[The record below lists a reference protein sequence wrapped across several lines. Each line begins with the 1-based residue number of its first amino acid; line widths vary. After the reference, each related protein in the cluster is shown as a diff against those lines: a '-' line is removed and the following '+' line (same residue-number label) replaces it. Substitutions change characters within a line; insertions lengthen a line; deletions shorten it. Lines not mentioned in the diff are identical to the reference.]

1 MTTAATV
8 LLAAYAV
15 SGVLVVSL
23 VRSLRAARRRAEAKE
38 TELSLV
44 TSRTPLLLTRCSRDR
59 RYLFVNRAAAEFVG
73 KTPEEIIGKTM
84 AELAEPQA
92 LVAIEPHIQ
101 RVLSGET
108 AEFEI
113 EAPHGSGRAIMH
125 VVYTPE
131 WSGGEVVGWIGTI
144 ADVTAQRAAE
154 RALRES
160 ESRFRVMADAAP
172 VLIWISGTDK
182 LCTWFNKPWL
192 EFVGRTMEQ
201 ELGNGW
207 ADNVHPDDL
216 SRCLAVYTTAFDARE
231 RFAMEYRLRRADGE
245 FRWVLDHGIP
255 RYEDSGAFVGY
266 VGSCMDITDL
276 KRNEDALREAD
287 RRKDEFLATLAHELR
302 NPLAPVRNAVEILR
316 LRGPHAP
323 ELAFARDVIDRQ
335 MRLMK
340 RLIDDLM
347 DVSRI
352 TRNRMELRR
361 ERVLLSDALETAIET
376 SRGAIESAG
385 QTLDVSLPDERLA
398 LDGDPARLAQVFANL
413 LSNAAKF
420 SEPGGRIVLTVE
432 RSGGDAVIRLRD
444 EGIGIPAEM
453 LPRIFEMFMQADRT
467 IERARGGL
475 GIGLT
480 LVRQILAMHGGT
492 IEARSDGPGR
502 GSEFLVRLPLAAA
515 VPAIPEAPAP
525 ERSLAPASARR
536 RVLIADDNEDAA
548 ETLASMLSFLGYE
561 TRRAHDGMQALK
573 ACDEFHPEVALL
585 DIGMPKVSGYDVA
598 RYLRSRPWGSGVL
611 LVAITGWGQAED
623 RERAVEAGFDHHLV
637 KPVDPDALASL
648 LASEAAR

>member
-1 MTTAATV
+1 MTTGGIV
-8 LLAAYAV
+8 LLAAYAA

-23 VRSLRAARRRAEAKE
+23 VRSLRAARRRAEANE
-38 TELSLV
+38 TELDLV
-44 TSRTPLLLTRCSRDR
+44 TSRTPLLLTRCNRDR
-59 RYLFVNRAAAEFVG
+59 RYLFVNRAAAEFAG

-84 AELAEPQA
+84 AELAEPKA
-92 LVAIEPHIQ
+92 LAAIEPHIQ
-101 RVLSGET
+101 RVLSGEV

-113 EAPHGSGRAIMH
+113 EAPHRSGRSIMH

-131 WSGGEVVGWIGTI
+131 WSGDQVVGWIGTI
-144 ADVTAQRAAE
+144 ADVTEQRAAE

-160 ESRFRVMADAAP
+160 EARFRTMADAAP

-192 EFVGRTMEQ
+192 EFVGRTLEQ

-207 ADNVHPDDL
+207 AENVHPDDL
-216 SRCLAVYTTAFDARE
+216 TRCVATYRSSFDAR
-231 RFAMEYRLRRADGE
+231 RPFTMEYRLRRADGE

-255 RYEDSGAFVGY
+255 RYEDRGEFVGY
-266 VGSCMDITDL
+266 VGSCMDISDQ
-276 KRNEDALREAD
+276 KGIEDTLREAD

-302 NPLAPVRNAVEILR
+302 NPLAPVRNAIEILR
-316 LRGPHAP
+316 LRGPQTP
-323 ELAFARDVIDRQ
+323 ELELARDVIDRQ

-361 ERVLLSDALETAIET
+361 ERVLLSDVLETAIET
-376 SRGAIESAG
+376 SRNAIEAG
-385 QTLDVSLPDERLA
+385 ALTFDVALPDEALA
-398 LDGDPARLAQVFANL
+398 LEGDPARLAQVFANL

-420 SEPGGRIVLTVE
+420 SERGGRIALTVE
-432 RSGGDAVIRLRD
+432 RSGHEAVIRLRD
-444 EGIGIPAEM
+444 EGIGIPADM
-453 LPRIFEMFMQADRT
+453 LPRIFDMFMQADRT
-467 IERARGGL
+467 LERSRGGL

-480 LVRQILAMHGGT
+480 LVKQILAMHGGT
-492 IEARSDGPGR
+492 IEVKSDGPGR
-502 GSEFLVRLPLAAA
+502 GSEFAARLPLADA
-515 VPAIPEAPAP
+515 VPALAESQAP
-525 ERSLAPASARR
+525 ERTLAAAPVRR

-548 ETLASMLSFLGYE
+548 ETLGAMLSFLGYE

-573 ACDEFHPEVALL
+573 ACDEFRPEVALL

-598 RYLRSRPWGSGVL
+598 RYLRNRPWGQDVL
-611 LVAITGWGQAED
+611 LVAITGWGQAQD
-623 RERAVEAGFDHHLV
+623 RERAQEAGFDHHLV
-637 KPVDPDALASL
+637 KPVDPDALATL